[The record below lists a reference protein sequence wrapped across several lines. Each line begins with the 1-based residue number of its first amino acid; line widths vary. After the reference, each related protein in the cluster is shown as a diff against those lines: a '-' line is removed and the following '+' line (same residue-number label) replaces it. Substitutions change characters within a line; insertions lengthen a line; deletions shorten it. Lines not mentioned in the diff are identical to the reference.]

1 MGMYSQG
8 ASELIGLI
16 GAGLQANS
24 NSHKISDVKA
34 LASDWQPSY
43 EKYTDEYF
51 NNLDKYAPQAEKL
64 SSDIGKADLTSA
76 LALREQAL
84 PGIGAATKSAAEA
97 LFPLLRG
104 ELPDSVLRA
113 FNTSGAA
120 SSVGGGFGGSGFGFL
135 NQGLFGARG
144 ALGAMQTGYSLLG
157 SLLNTMPRVNSPSA
171 SSFLNQII
179 TPQQRVG
186 DQLAFRQ
193 QQIGIGLAA
202 AGMPSG
208 NDAWANYI
216 EGVAGVNAGGGG
228 GGGFSGVGAGAGGGF
243 GGSMGGAMGGGAA
256 AGGGA
261 FGGGAAGA
269 QGGSFASLWGGQG

>member
-1 MGMYSQG
+1 MASDPYSQG
-8 ASELIGLI
+8 AAELIGLI

-34 LASDWQPSY
+34 LAGDWQPAY
-43 EKYTDEYF
+43 EQYTDQYF
-51 NNLDKYAPQAEKL
+51 KNLERYQPEASAL
-64 SSDIGKADLTSA
+64 SETIGKSELNSA

-84 PGIGAATKSAAEA
+84 PGIGKATQDASQA
-97 LFPLLRG
+97 LFPLLKG
-104 ELPDSVLRA
+104 ELPPEVLRA
-113 FNTSGAA
+113 FNSSGAA

-144 ALGAMQTGYSLLG
+144 ALGAMQAGYSMLG
-157 SLLNTMPRVNSPSA
+157 SLLSTMPRISAPSTM
-171 SSFLNQII
+171 SFLNNII

-228 GGGFSGVGAGAGGGF
+228 PNFSSMGGGGSSFGNTSGGTSGGWGTGGGGGAGADIW
-243 GGSMGGAMGGGAA
+243 GGGAS
-256 AGGGA
+256 A
-261 FGGGAAGA
+261 FA
-269 QGGSFASLWGGQG
+269 